1 MNLWAV
7 EYEYLGEPRA
17 MLFEYPSDFG
27 YAEVSDAIHPAIKA
41 KNPSIT
47 YIGEVYGV

>member
-17 MLFEYPSDFG
+17 MLFEYGDNYG
-27 YAEVSDAIHPAIKA
+27 YADVVEALHPAIKA
-41 KNPSIT
+41 KSPSIT
-47 YIGEVYGV
+47 FVGE